1 MSSSPLVEAYSNL
14 LAYICHLTRTLADNP
29 PMPEDVRS
37 RISNLLATGD
47 QAAQAMGIQ
56 SADIRQARFALCAFI
71 DERLMNESWPGRDFW
86 KRSLLQTQYFQTT
99 NAGEEFFSNLNA
111 LRPEQNRVREIY
123 YLCLCM
129 GFKGLHCKPDDK
141 SVLAMLRETEFAA
154 IKGLDQPGIA
164 DPAPLFPEGY
174 PAGDKAESLLLR
186 KGLSGPEK
194 SHILLAVIPP
204 GFFLILFLVYFF
216 VLSGVSDDILG
227 PVFGLR

>member
-14 LAYICHLTRTLADNP
+14 IAYICHVTRTLADNP

-47 QAAQAMGIQ
+47 QAAQAMGIP

-71 DERLMNESWPGRDFW
+71 DELLMNKSWPGQNFW

-111 LRPEQNRVREIY
+111 LRPEQNWVREIY

-129 GFKGLHCKPDDK
+129 GFKGRYCKPGDEA
-141 SVLAMLRETEFAA
+141 VLARLRGAELAA
-154 IKGLDQPGIA
+154 IKRPDQPGLG

-174 PAGDKAESLLLR
+174 PAKDEAESLLLG
-186 KGLSGPEK
+186 KGLSGPER
-194 SHILLAVIPP
+194 SQILLAAIPP
-204 GFFLILFLVYFF
+204 GFFLILFLVYSF

>member
-14 LAYICHLTRTLADNP
+14 IAYICHLTRPLAINP

-37 RISNLLATGD
+37 RIGNLLATGD
-47 QAAQAMGIQ
+47 QAAQAMGIS

-71 DERLMNESWPGRDFW
+71 DERLMNESWQGRDFW
-86 KRSLLQTQYFQTT
+86 KRSLLQVQYFHTT

-111 LRPEQNRVREIY
+111 LRPEQNQVREIY

-129 GFKGLHCKPDDK
+129 GFKGLYCKPDDK
-141 SVLAMLRETEFAA
+141 AVIAKLRETELAA
-154 IKGLDQPGIA
+154 IRRLDQSGIA

-174 PAGDKAESLLLR
+174 PAGDEAESLLLR
-186 KGLSGPEK
+186 KGPSGLER
-194 SHILLAVIPP
+194 SQILLAVIPS
-204 GFFLILFLVYFF
+204 GFFLILFLVYSF

-227 PVFGLR
+227 PIFGLR